1 MAPVSPSSQATW
13 RSAPTVS
20 FGQVKAESMMGK
32 ALIVTSSYLTNDE
45 QDTENLHGPDL
56 PDRLLLQ
63 NFQGY

>member
-32 ALIVTSSYLTNDE
+32 ALIVTSSYLLMMNKTL
-45 QDTENLHGPDL
+45 ENLHGPDL